1 MKTIK
6 LIFILVTISGT
17 ICPSATGQR
26 RSTSIKQMS
35 PGQVVADLYR
45 QHKTRSPFFQ
55 NKSRVLVDRY
65 FDKDLAD
72 LIWNMPNSPDE
83 VGPLDGD
90 PLYNAQD
97 MQIRSFVIH
106 KPSVT
111 NGTAT
116 VLVTFTNIG
125 KKQEVKFLLA
135 SRQAGWKITNIKY
148 DDGTDLIGILKSGQ

>member
-1 MKTIK
+1 MGIAIGIVCST
-6 LIFILVTISGT
+6 
-17 ICPSATGQR
+17 AAGQR
-26 RSTSIKQMS
+26 RSSIGKMTPEQA
-35 PGQVVADLYR
+35 VAALYR
-45 QHKTRSPFFQ
+45 QHKKQSPFFQ
-55 NKSRVLVDRY
+55 HRSRSLVDRY

-72 LIWNMPNSPDE
+72 LIWNMPNPPDE

-97 MQIRSFVIH
+97 MEIRNFVIH
-106 KPSVT
+106 KATVT

-135 SRQAGWKITNIKY
+135 SRQSGWKITNIKY
-148 DDGTDLIGILKSGQ
+148 DDGTDLIGILKSGH